1 LHLCRYFT
9 VDRRKC
15 QWQSGFGSRSTADEM
30 LCKQPVREAILGQGA
45 DAGACHTG
53 FPDQANKF
61 PNVPI

>member
-1 LHLCRYFT
+1 MSMAKWLRVAFHGGRDAL
-9 VDRRKC
+9 
-15 QWQSGFGSRSTADEM
+15 Q
-30 LCKQPVREAILGQGA
+30 KQPAREAKLGQGA